1 MGTTREQ
8 VQKTA
13 ADRPT
18 TSTTV
23 AQTDS
28 FAAPVMA
35 LQRTIGNRAVQ
46 GLFQQLRVQRTTT
59 LTDASAQPQ
68 PSKEQPSKESGPA
81 QKTSEASP
89 AKGQAPQAEPSS
101 AASSVIAPTFDQVKS
116 LDAIDRLS
124 EAQIVAIKSDAV
136 DGNLPYR
143 VIHDVFSQS
152 WHVVKEELLKP
163 GRTPQITNTRR
174 ALMKKLIEYRQWHHQ
189 EILKEVSA
197 DLAQQTKTPE
207 ALKKSGG
214 AGSTALSSDI
224 DVNLKGTRTEM
235 AVAAFNTAFKSSN
248 TLKNQV
254 WDYEPGVVY
263 DVNVY
268 AIDFMH
274 KYGAVDQDGKKVTM
288 KEGARGPGDAGG
300 IRDPMVA
307 AADRLDQLATA
318 MFKNRLYMSQAEF
331 DDYHKQT
338 VRGLGTAEKA
348 TMDDAFAMAEEHFV
362 GYLNEMVA
370 QMGENVKVR
379 VDKAAS
385 GVKQLQQRAA
395 AMAPAKW
402 GSDAHVVAA
411 KREDAVM
418 GAANRIYERK
428 LQEIATKR
436 ASLAGLLDQLK
447 QPQADRAKIERSI
460 DVTLADIRSAVADAA
475 KYANEPSM
483 TDATIHHGVVGIQGG
498 LEIDQQKHEGLD
510 ALNEHLADIHKEA
523 GRYKEFGE
531 ASYKSGK
538 YMMRLGDA
546 ARNMGFGYVFGVQQL
561 YEAGYKISVDIKGK
575 ADSDPQLDTAR
586 ASAAVIKEVLGA
598 KTVSSALALAR
609 QVAASVSQEYMQER
623 AAETGP
629 GGSGDTAT
637 AFGHRTGKLAN
648 GKPVANENVL
658 NKNMVHPADRQGG
671 KAADASEME
680 TAQAAG
686 DLEDD
691 FRFRLTPEEL
701 AKLQKE
707 WAARKK

>member
-1 MGTTREQ
+1 MGTTREP
-8 VQKTA
+8 VQKTTV
-13 ADRPT
+13 DRSAP
-18 TSTTV
+18 STTV
-23 AQTDS
+23 AHSTD
-28 FAAPVMA
+28 FAAPIMA
-35 LQRTIGNRAVQ
+35 LQRAIGNRAVQ
-46 GLFQQLRVQRTTT
+46 GLFQQIRVQRTTT

-68 PSKEQPSKESGPA
+68 QSKEPIPA
-81 QKTSEASP
+81 TAKAVEAAP
-89 AKGQAPQAEPSS
+89 LKVQAPQPEP
-101 AASSVIAPTFDQVKS
+101 ASVPSVTAPTFEQVKS
-116 LDAIDRLS
+116 LDAIDRLP
-124 EAQIVAIKSDAV
+124 EAQVLAIKADAT
-136 DGNLPYR
+136 DDNLPYR
-143 VIHDVFSQS
+143 IIHDVFSQS

-163 GRTPQITNTRR
+163 GRTPQMTTTRR

-189 EILKEVSA
+189 EILKQVSA
-197 DLAQQTKTPE
+197 ELAEQTKTPE

-235 AVAAFNTAFKSSN
+235 AVAAFNTAFKN
-248 TLKNQV
+248 PKTLKNQV

-274 KYGAVDQDGKKVTM
+274 KYGAVDQNGKRVTM

-318 MFKNRLYMSQAEF
+318 MFKNRLYMSQTEF
-331 DDYHKQT
+331 DEYHKQA

-348 TMDDAFAMAEEHFV
+348 TMDDAFAMAEERFT

-370 QMGENVKVR
+370 QMGENVKVS

-395 AMAPAKW
+395 ASVPAKW

-411 KREDAVM
+411 KREDAIM

-428 LQEIATKR
+428 LQEIAAKR
-436 ASLAGLLDQLK
+436 ATLAGLLDQLK
-447 QPQADRAKIERSI
+447 DAQADRAKVERSI

-523 GRYKEFGE
+523 ARYKDFGE
-531 ASYKSGK
+531 GSYKAGK
-538 YMMRLGDA
+538 YMMRLADS
-546 ARNMGFGYVFGVQQL
+546 ARNMGFGYIFGVQQF

-575 ADSDPQLDTAR
+575 ADGDPQLDTAK
-586 ASAAVIKEVLGA
+586 ASATVIKEALGA
-598 KTVSSALALAR
+598 KTMASVLALAR

-623 AAETGP
+623 AAEVGP
-629 GGSGDTAT
+629 GGSGDSAT
-637 AFGHRTGKLAN
+637 AFGHRTGKLDK
-648 GKPVANENVL
+648 GKPLANENVL
-658 NKNMVHPADRQGG
+658 NKSMVHPADRKDGR
-671 KAADASEME
+671 AADESEME
-680 TAQAAG
+680 TAQSAG
-686 DLEDD
+686 KLDD